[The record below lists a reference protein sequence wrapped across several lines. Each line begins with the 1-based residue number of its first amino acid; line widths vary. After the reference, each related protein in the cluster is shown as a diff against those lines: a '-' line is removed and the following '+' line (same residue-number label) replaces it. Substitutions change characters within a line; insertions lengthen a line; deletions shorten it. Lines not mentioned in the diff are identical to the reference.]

1 MVETGLESGPI
12 LPNWT
17 HKSPV
22 FYFRK
27 LDSPVLIKSQIA
39 LPPLTVNF
47 IIRAPQTDL
56 KLGFNWIFSGINLF
70 NIWKVPI
77 KPKFQIRLGSSNYHS
92 CKTGLFKVQFTGIGQ
107 TGLLNR
113 TSGFPKVQLIGQ
125 LDIQKSSFVQY
136 YL

>member
-17 HKSPV
+17 HK
-22 FYFRK
+22 
-27 LDSPVLIKSQIA
+27 SPVLIKSQIA

-70 NIWKVPI
+70 NIWKIPI

-92 CKTGLFKVQFTGIGQ
+92 CKTGLFKVQFTGFGQ

-113 TSGFPKVQLIGQ
+113 TSGYPEVQFCAVLVIDKNKVKISG
-125 LDIQKSSFVQY
+125 F
-136 YL
+136 